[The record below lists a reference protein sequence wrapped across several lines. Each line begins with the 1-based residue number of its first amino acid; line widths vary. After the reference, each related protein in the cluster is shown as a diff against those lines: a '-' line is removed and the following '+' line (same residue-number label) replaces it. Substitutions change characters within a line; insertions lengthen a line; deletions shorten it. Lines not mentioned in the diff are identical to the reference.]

1 MNFFNDLKLNY
12 MSISRRNF
20 FRAAGATGAALAL
33 GRKLKASPEP
43 ASNVEFSG
51 ILYDSTRCLGCQTC
65 EISCAEANGL
75 PEPVGTIEA
84 GVVRKIDEAHRTVV
98 NSFNTSK
105 GEIFVKKQCM
115 HCNEPACTAA
125 CLTQA
130 MYKTREGAVIWRGDK
145 CMGCRYCMVSCPFDI
160 PKFEYHSSNPKIE
173 KCNMCFGRISEGKI
187 PACAENCPGEALMFG
202 KRRDL
207 IKEARKRIND
217 NPDLYYD
224 HIYGEHEAGG
234 TGFLYL
240 SAVPFE
246 ELGFSV
252 SLQTESYP
260 ALSRGF
266 LYSVPAIFVLWPA
279 MLLGLREAT
288 KNNQNKSESDE

>member
-1 MNFFNDLKLNY
+1 MIQPVVPGARHASLHVLKLTDCLNLL
-12 MSISRRNF
+12 
-20 FRAAGATGAALAL
+20 AA
-33 GRKLKASPEP
+33 
-43 ASNVEFSG
+43 
-51 ILYDSTRCLGCQTC
+51 
-65 EISCAEANGL
+65 
-75 PEPVGTIEA
+75 IEA
-84 GVVRKIDEAHRTVV
+84 GVVRKTDESHRTVV
-98 NSFNTSK
+98 NAFNSTK
-105 GEIFVKKQCM
+105 GEVYVKKQCM

-130 MYKTREGAVIWRGDK
+130 MYKTKEGAVIWRGDK

-160 PKFEYHSSNPKIE
+160 PKFEYHSANPKIE
-173 KCNMCFGRISEGKI
+173 KCNMCFDRLSEGKI
-187 PACAENCPGEALMFG
+187 PACVENCPAEALIFG

-217 NPDLYYD
+217 NPEQYVD

-240 SAVPFE
+240 SAVPFN
-246 ELGFSV
+246 ELGFNT

-260 ALSRGF
+260 ALSKGF
-266 LYSVPAIFVLWPA
+266 LYSVPTIFVLWPA

-288 KNNQNKSESDE
+288 KNNHNNSERR